1 MNMHILSDFLG
12 RGSAML
18 DITSDETSNLSKAH
32 ETRDS
37 LNSSYFQV
45 VLIYFYPF
53 WRNLLLKSTPHLQIA
68 KETLKPLF

>member
-1 MNMHILSDFLG
+1 MDIFWLTSKKPRSRKSERMNMHILSDFLG

-53 WRNLLLKSTPHLQIA
+53 
-68 KETLKPLF
+68 

>member
-1 MNMHILSDFLG
+1 
-12 RGSAML
+12 ML

-53 WRNLLLKSTPHLQIA
+53 
-68 KETLKPLF
+68 